1 MNFFTKKGTYDWLV
15 VGLGNP
21 GPKYESTRHNAGFMA
36 VDAMAEKL
44 SASWKKSK
52 WNAQTAE
59 CRIGDKRVLL
69 IKPQT
74 FMNNSGEAVSAIA
87 KFYKMA
93 PERIIVLFDDI
104 SLSVGRLRIRRN
116 GSHGGHNGC
125 KDIVQLM
132 GSDNIPRVKIGVGE
146 KPHPEYDL
154 KDWVLSNF
162 KKDEL
167 DALKTAIENAGE
179 AVMDMVAGDTDAA
192 MNKFNKK

>member
-1 MNFFTKKGTYDWLV
+1 MIFFSKKGTYDWLV

-36 VDAMAEKL
+36 VDAIAEKQ
-44 SASWKKSK
+44 SAVWKKTK
-52 WNAQTAE
+52 WNAHTAE
-59 CRIGDKRVLL
+59 CRMGDNRVLL

-93 PERIIVLFDDI
+93 PEHIIVLFDDI
-104 SLSVGRLRIRRN
+104 SLSVGRLRIRRS
-116 GSHGGHNGC
+116 GSDGGHNGC
-125 KDIVQLM
+125 KDIIQLM

-146 KPHPEYDL
+146 KPHPDYDL

-162 KKDEL
+162 KKDETES
-167 DALKTAIENAGE
+167 LKTAIENAGE
-179 AVMDMVAGDTDAA
+179 AVLDMVSGKTDAA